1 MSSPKTTIQKTLL
14 KTTQKKRGSR
24 GNLGSP
30 KNNTKRKLPKT
41 IMQEFK
47 AQGLPALEKLTK
59 TQLNNVIKQANKE
72 YHAFQTKQKPPTLTD
87 AEFDIAKEYLESKFP
102 DADALQDVGAE
113 VPEKMKVTLPVNMPS
128 MDKIKPDSGA
138 LSQWCKKYKGPYVL
152 SCKLDGVSGLYYSM
166 NNTRKLYTRGNG
178 KIGQDISH
186 LLKPLAPTIPNI
198 RDVIVR
204 GEFIVSKTKFES
216 SYKSDF
222 ANIRNMV
229 AGIINRKTVD
239 KKAKDVDFVAYEV
252 IQPVLP
258 PSEQM
263 KFLTEKGFHTVQT
276 ISKRDI
282 DNEFLSNTLTDWRN
296 NYSYEID
303 GVIVADD
310 QVHPR
315 VDGNPD
321 HAFAFKMVIS
331 DQMAETHVVDVIW
344 TASKD
349 GYLKPRVQIN
359 PVHIGGVKI
368 EFATGFNG
376 QYIESNKI
384 GIGAVI
390 QIVRSGDVI
399 PYIKSITIP
408 AETAKMPSVPYTWTD
423 THVDIMLANKNDD
436 PVVLEKQITAF
447 FTALGVDGLSIGNVK
462 RLMQGG
468 YNSVA
473 KILHM
478 QLDHFKALEGFQ
490 EKMSL
495 KIYNSIQEKVTA
507 ASLVKIMAASGVLGR
522 GLGERKLKPILVK
535 YPTIVTSSETANE
548 KIAMLQSVDG
558 IGKENANTFVSNIPA
573 FLTFMAE
580 CELMD
585 KLEVR
590 VEPAQNAK
598 PVVESN
604 HPLSGK
610 KIVFT
615 GFRDKPYMEL
625 LEKKGIMFASTI
637 SKNVVMVVVKDKTEK
652 NAKID
657 AAMKLNIPIVSIQ
670 EFKEKY

>member
-1 MSSPKTTIQKTLL
+1 LRS
-14 KTTQKKRGSR
+14 
-24 GNLGSP
+24 
-30 KNNTKRKLPKT
+30 
-41 IMQEFK
+41 
-47 AQGLPALEKLTK
+47 
-59 TQLNNVIKQANKE
+59 
-72 YHAFQTKQKPPTLTD
+72 
-87 AEFDIAKEYLESKFP
+87 
-102 DADALQDVGAE
+102 
-113 VPEKMKVTLPVNMPS
+113 
-128 MDKIKPDSGA
+128 
-138 LSQWCKKYKGPYVL
+138 
-152 SCKLDGVSGLYYSM
+152 
-166 NNTRKLYTRGNG
+166 
-178 KIGQDISH
+178 
-186 LLKPLAPTIPNI
+186 
-198 RDVIVR
+198 
-204 GEFIVSKTKFES
+204 
-216 SYKSDF
+216 
-222 ANIRNMV
+222 
-229 AGIINRKTVD
+229 
-239 KKAKDVDFVAYEV
+239 
-252 IQPVLP
+252 
-258 PSEQM
+258 
-263 KFLTEKGFHTVQT
+263 
-276 ISKRDI
+276 
-282 DNEFLSNTLTDWRN
+282 

-303 GVIVADD
+303 GIIVSDD
-310 QVHPR
+310 KVHPR
-315 VDGNPD
+315 VQGNPD

-331 DQMAETHVVDVIW
+331 DQMAETQVVDVIW

-384 GIGAVI
+384 GVGAVI
-390 QIVRSGDVI
+390 KIVRSGDVI
-399 PYIKSITIP
+399 PYIKSITTA

-423 THVDIMLANKNDD
+423 THVDIMLANKKDD

-447 FTALGVDGLSIGNVK
+447 FTGLDVDGLSIGNVK
-462 RLMQGG
+462 RLIQGG

-495 KIYNSIQEKVTA
+495 KIYNSIREKIET

-522 GLGERKLKPILVK
+522 GLGERKLKPILTK

-548 KIAMLQSVDG
+548 KIAMLQMVDG

-585 KLEVR
+585 KLQVR
-590 VEPAQNAK
+590 VETIE
-598 PVVESN
+598 PVVESS

-615 GFRDKPYMEL
+615 GFRDKPYMES
-625 LEKKGIMFASTI
+625 LEKKGIVFASTI

-652 NAKID
+652 NAKIE
-657 AAMKLNIPIVSIQ
+657 AATKLNIPIVSIQ

>member
-1 MSSPKTTIQKTLL
+1 MNKPSTPSKS
-14 KTTQKKRGSR
+14 TQKRRGSR

-138 LSQWCKKYKGPYVL
+138 LSQWSKKYKGPYVL

-186 LLKPLAPTIPNI
+186 LLKTLAPTIPNVPDI
-198 RDVIVR
+198 IVR
-204 GEFIVSKTKFES
+204 GEFIVSKTKFET

-229 AGIINRKTVD
+229 AGIINRKSID

-263 KFLTEKGFHTVQT
+263 KFLTEKGFNTVQNIT
-276 ISKRDI
+276 KRDI

-296 NYSYEID
+296 NYRYEID

-399 PYIKSITIP
+399 PYIKSITTP
-408 AETAKMPSVPYTWTD
+408 AETAKMPNVPYTWTD
-423 THVDIMLANKNDD
+423 THVDIMLANKKDD

-447 FTALGVDGLSIGNVK
+447 FTGLGVDGLSIGNVK

-495 KIYNSIQEKVTA
+495 KIYNSIREKVTA

-522 GLGERKLKPILVK
+522 GLGERKLKPILAK

-548 KIAMLQSVDG
+548 KIAMLQNVDG

-590 VEPAQNAK
+590 VEPVQNVE
-598 PVVESN
+598 PVVEST

-610 KIVFT
+610 KIIFT

>member
-1 MSSPKTTIQKTLL
+1 MSSPKGTE
-14 KTTQKKRGSR
+14 KRKGSR

-59 TQLNNVIKQANKE
+59 IQLNNVIKEANKE
-72 YHAFQTKQKPPTLTD
+72 YHAYQTKQKPPTLID
-87 AEFDIAKEYLESKFP
+87 AEFDIVKEYLESKYP
-102 DADALQDVGAE
+102 DADALQLVGAE
-113 VPEKMKVTLPVNMPS
+113 VPEKMKVTLPINMPS
-128 MDKIKPDSGA
+128 MDKIKPDSDA

-152 SCKLDGVSGLYYSM
+152 SCKLDGVSGLYYSV

-178 KIGQDISH
+178 TIGQDISH
-186 LLKPLAPTIPNI
+186 LLKPLSSTIPNI
-198 RDVIVR
+198 PDVIVR
-204 GEFIVSKTKFES
+204 GEFIVSKTNFET

-229 AGIINRKTVD
+229 AGIINRKSID

-263 KFLTEKGFHTVQT
+263 KFLTEKGFNTVQNIT
-276 ISKRDI
+276 KRDI
-282 DNEFLSNTLTDWRN
+282 DNEFLSNRLIDLRS

-303 GVIVADD
+303 GIIVSDD
-310 QVHPR
+310 KVHPR
-315 VDGNPD
+315 VQGNPD

-331 DQMAETHVVDVIW
+331 DQMAETQVVDVIW

-384 GIGAVI
+384 GVGAVI
-390 QIVRSGDVI
+390 KIVRSGDVI
-399 PYIKSITIP
+399 PYIKSITTA

-423 THVDIMLANKNDD
+423 THVDIMLANKKDD
-436 PVVLEKQITAF
+436 PVVLEKQITTF
-447 FTALGVDGLSIGNVK
+447 FTGLDVDGLSIGNVK
-462 RLMQGG
+462 RLIQGG

-495 KIYNSIQEKVTA
+495 KIYNSIREKIET

-522 GLGERKLKPILVK
+522 GLGERKLKPILTK

-548 KIAMLQSVDG
+548 KIAMLQMVDG
-558 IGKENANTFVSNIPA
+558 IGKENANTFVLNIPA

-585 KLEVR
+585 KLQVR
-590 VEPAQNAK
+590 VETIE
-598 PVVESN
+598 PVVESS

-615 GFRDKPYMEL
+615 GFRDKPYMES
-625 LEKKGIMFASTI
+625 LEKKGIVFASTI

-652 NAKID
+652 NAKIE
-657 AAMKLNIPIVSIQ
+657 AATKLNIPIVSIQ

>member
-1 MSSPKTTIQKTLL
+1 MNKSSTPSKE
-14 KTTQKKRGSR
+14 TQKRRGSR

-47 AQGLPALEKLTK
+47 SQGLPALEKLTK
-59 TQLNNVIKQANKE
+59 TQLNNIIKQANKE
-72 YHAFQTKQKPPTLTD
+72 YHAYHTKQKPPTLTD
-87 AEFDIAKEYLESKFP
+87 AEFDIAKEYLESKYP

-113 VPEKMKVTLPVNMPS
+113 VPEKMKVTLPINMPS
-128 MDKIKPDSGA
+128 MDKIKPDSDA
-138 LSQWCKKYKGPYVL
+138 LPQWRKKYKGPYVL
-152 SCKLDGVSGLYYSM
+152 SCKLDGVSGLYYSV

-178 KIGQDISH
+178 TVGQDISH
-186 LLKPLAPTIPNI
+186 LLKPLSSTIPNI
-198 RDVIVR
+198 PDVIVR
-204 GEFIVSKTKFES
+204 GEFIVSKTKFET

-222 ANIRNMV
+222 ATIRNMV
-229 AGIINRKTVD
+229 AGIINRKSID

-263 KFLTEKGFHTVQT
+263 KFLTEKGFNTVQNIT
-276 ISKRDI
+276 KRDI
-282 DNEFLSNTLTDWRN
+282 DNEFLSNTLIDWRS

-303 GVIVADD
+303 GVIVTDD
-310 QVHPR
+310 KAHPR
-315 VDGNPD
+315 VQGNPD

-399 PYIKSITIP
+399 PYIKSITTP

-423 THVDIMLANKNDD
+423 THVDIMLANKKDD

-447 FTALGVDGLSIGNVK
+447 FTGLGVDGLSIGNVK

-468 YNSVA
+468 YYSVA

-495 KIYNSIQEKVTA
+495 KIYNSIRDKVA
-507 ASLVKIMAASGVLGR
+507 GASLVKIMAASGVLGR
-522 GLGERKLKPILVK
+522 GLGERKLKPILAK
-535 YPTIVTSSETANE
+535 YPNIVTSSETANE
-548 KIAMLQSVDG
+548 KIAMLQTVDG
-558 IGKENANTFVSNIPA
+558 IGKENAKTFVSNIPA

-585 KLEVR
+585 KLQVR
-590 VEPAQNAK
+590 VERVQSAEPIA
-598 PVVESN
+598 EST

-615 GFRDKPYMEL
+615 GFRDKPYMES
-625 LEKKGIMFASTI
+625 LENKGIVFASTI
-637 SKNVVMVVVKDKTEK
+637 SKNVFMVVVKDKTEK

>member
-1 MSSPKTTIQKTLL
+1 MSSPKGTE
-14 KTTQKKRGSR
+14 KRKGSR

-59 TQLNNVIKQANKE
+59 IQLNNVIKEANKE
-72 YHAFQTKQKPPTLTD
+72 YHAYQTKQKPPTLTD
-87 AEFDIAKEYLESKFP
+87 AEFDIVKEYLESKYP
-102 DADALQDVGAE
+102 DADALQLVGAE
-113 VPEKMKVTLPVNMPS
+113 VPEKMKVTLPINMPS
-128 MDKIKPDSGA
+128 MDKIKPDSDA

-152 SCKLDGVSGLYYSM
+152 SCKLDGVSGLYYSV

-178 KIGQDISH
+178 TVGQDISH
-186 LLKPLAPTIPNI
+186 LLKPLSSTIPNI
-198 RDVIVR
+198 PDVIVR
-204 GEFIVSKTKFES
+204 GEFIVSKTKFET

-229 AGIINRKTVD
+229 AGIINRKSID

-263 KFLTEKGFHTVQT
+263 KFLTEKGFNTVQNIT
-276 ISKRDI
+276 KRDI
-282 DNEFLSNTLTDWRN
+282 DNEFLSNRLIDLRS

-303 GVIVADD
+303 GIIVSDD
-310 QVHPR
+310 KVHPR
-315 VDGNPD
+315 VQGNPD

-331 DQMAETHVVDVIW
+331 DQIAETQVVDVIW

-384 GIGAVI
+384 GVGAVI
-390 QIVRSGDVI
+390 KIVRSGDVI
-399 PYIKSITIP
+399 PYIKSITTA

-423 THVDIMLANKNDD
+423 THVDIMLANKKDD

-447 FTALGVDGLSIGNVK
+447 FTGLDVDGLSIGNVK
-462 RLMQGG
+462 RLIQGG

-495 KIYNSIQEKVTA
+495 KIYNSIREKIET

-522 GLGERKLKPILVK
+522 GLGERKLKPILTK

-548 KIAMLQSVDG
+548 KIAMLQMVDG
-558 IGKENANTFVSNIPA
+558 IGKENANTFVLNIPA

-585 KLEVR
+585 KLQVR
-590 VEPAQNAK
+590 VETIEPF
-598 PVVESN
+598 VESS

-615 GFRDKPYMEL
+615 GFRDKPYMES
-625 LEKKGIMFASTI
+625 LEKKGIVFASTI

-652 NAKID
+652 NAKIEPPT
-657 AAMKLNIPIVSIQ
+657 KLNIPIVSIQ
-670 EFKEKY
+670 EYKEKY

>member
-1 MSSPKTTIQKTLL
+1 
-14 KTTQKKRGSR
+14 
-24 GNLGSP
+24 
-30 KNNTKRKLPKT
+30 
-41 IMQEFK
+41 MQEFK
-47 AQGLPALEKLTK
+47 SQGLPSLEKLTK
-59 TQLNNVIKQANKE
+59 TQLNNIIKQANKE
-72 YHAFQTKQKPPTLTD
+72 YHAYQTKQKPPTLTD
-87 AEFDIAKEYLESKFP
+87 AEFDIAKEYLESKYP

-113 VPEKMKVTLPVNMPS
+113 VPEKMKVTLPINMPS
-128 MDKIKPDSGA
+128 MDKIKPDSDA
-138 LSQWCKKYKGPYVL
+138 LPQWRKKYKGPYVL
-152 SCKLDGVSGLYYSM
+152 SCKLDGVSGLYYSV

-178 KIGQDISH
+178 TVGQDISH
-186 LLKPLAPTIPNI
+186 LLKPLSSTIPNI
-198 RDVIVR
+198 PDVIVR
-204 GEFIVSKTKFES
+204 GEFIVSKTKFER

-229 AGIINRKTVD
+229 AGIINRKSID

-263 KFLTEKGFHTVQT
+263 KFLTEKGFNTVQNIT
-276 ISKRDI
+276 KRDM
-282 DNEFLSNTLTDWRN
+282 DNEFLSNTLIDWRS

-303 GVIVADD
+303 GVIVTDD
-310 QVHPR
+310 KSHPR
-315 VDGNPD
+315 VQGNPD

-331 DQMAETHVVDVIW
+331 DQIAETHVVDVIW

-399 PYIKSITIP
+399 PYIKSITTR

-423 THVDIMLANKNDD
+423 THVDIMLANKKDD

-447 FTALGVDGLSIGNVK
+447 FTGLGVDGLSIGNVK

-490 EKMSL
+490 EKMSV
-495 KIYNSIQEKVTA
+495 KIYNSILEKVAA

-522 GLGERKLKPILVK
+522 GLGERKLKPILAK
-535 YPTIVTSSETANE
+535 YPSIVTSSNTANE

-558 IGKENANTFVSNIPA
+558 IGKENAKTFVLNIPA

-585 KLEVR
+585 KLQVTVETVQN
-590 VEPAQNAK
+590 VEPVA
-598 PVVESN
+598 ESSN
-604 HPLSGK
+604 QLSGK

-615 GFRDKPYMEL
+615 GFRDKPYMES
-625 LEKKGIMFASTI
+625 LEKKGIVFASTI

-652 NAKID
+652 NAKIE
-657 AAMKLNIPIVSIQ
+657 AATKLNIPIVSIQ

>member
-1 MSSPKTTIQKTLL
+1 MSSPKGTE
-14 KTTQKKRGSR
+14 KRKGSR

-59 TQLNNVIKQANKE
+59 IQLNNVIKEANKE
-72 YHAFQTKQKPPTLTD
+72 YHAYQTKQKPPTLTD
-87 AEFDIAKEYLESKFP
+87 AEFDIVKEYLESKYP
-102 DADALQDVGAE
+102 DADALQLVGAE
-113 VPEKMKVTLPVNMPS
+113 VPEKMKVTLPINMPS
-128 MDKIKPDSGA
+128 MDKIKPDSDA

-152 SCKLDGVSGLYYSM
+152 SCKLDGVSGLYYSV

-178 KIGQDISH
+178 TVGQDISH
-186 LLKPLAPTIPNI
+186 LLKPLSSTIPNI
-198 RDVIVR
+198 PDVIVR
-204 GEFIVSKTKFES
+204 GEFIVSKTKFET

-229 AGIINRKTVD
+229 AGIINRKSID

-263 KFLTEKGFHTVQT
+263 KFLTEKGFNTVQNIT
-276 ISKRDI
+276 KRDI
-282 DNEFLSNTLTDWRN
+282 DNEFLSNRLIDLRS

-303 GVIVADD
+303 GIIVSDD
-310 QVHPR
+310 KVHPR
-315 VDGNPD
+315 VQGNPD

-331 DQMAETHVVDVIW
+331 DQMAETQVVDVIW

-384 GIGAVI
+384 GVGAVI
-390 QIVRSGDVI
+390 KIVRSGDVI
-399 PYIKSITIP
+399 PYIKSITTA

-423 THVDIMLANKNDD
+423 THVDIMLANKKDD

-447 FTALGVDGLSIGNVK
+447 FTGLDVDGLSIGNVK
-462 RLMQGG
+462 RLIQGG

-495 KIYNSIQEKVTA
+495 KIYNSIREKIET

-522 GLGERKLKPILVK
+522 GLGERKLKPILTK

-548 KIAMLQSVDG
+548 KIAMLQMVDG

-585 KLEVR
+585 KLQVR
-590 VEPAQNAK
+590 VETIE
-598 PVVESN
+598 PVVESS

-615 GFRDKPYMEL
+615 GFRDKPYMES
-625 LEKKGIMFASTI
+625 LEKKGIVFASTI

-652 NAKID
+652 NAKIE
-657 AAMKLNIPIVSIQ
+657 AATKLNIPIVSIQ

>member
-1 MSSPKTTIQKTLL
+1 MSSPKA
-14 KTTQKKRGSR
+14 TQKKKKSK

-59 TQLNNVIKQANKE
+59 TQLNNIIKQANKE
-72 YHAFQTKQKPPTLTD
+72 FHAFQNNRKPPTLTD
-87 AEFDIAKEYLESKFP
+87 AEFDIVKEYLESKFP
-102 DADALQDVGAE
+102 DAEALQDVGAD
-113 VPEKMKVTLPVNMPS
+113 VPEKMKVTLPINMPS

-138 LSQWCKKYKGPYVL
+138 LSQWSKKYKGPYVL

-198 RDVIVR
+198 PDVIVR
-204 GEFIVSKTKFES
+204 GEFIVSKTKFET

-222 ANIRNMV
+222 SNIRNMV

-263 KFLTEKGFHTVQT
+263 KFLTEKGFNTVQNIT
-276 ISKRDI
+276 KRDI
-282 DNEFLSNTLTDWRN
+282 DNEFLSNTLIDWRN

-384 GIGAVI
+384 GVGAVI

-399 PYIKSITIP
+399 PYIKSITTP
-408 AETAKMPSVPYTWTD
+408 AETAKMPNVPYTWTD

-447 FTALGVDGLSIGNVK
+447 FTGLDVNGLSSGNVK
-462 RLMQGG
+462 RLIKAG
-468 YNSVA
+468 YNTIPKVLLMKESDFLQ
-473 KILHM
+473 I
-478 QLDHFKALEGFQ
+478 EGFK
-490 EKMSL
+490 EKMAN
-495 KIYNSIQEKVTA
+495 KIFTSIKDQIEKS
-507 ASLVKIMAASGVLGR
+507 SLVKIMSASGTLGR
-522 GLGERKLKPILVK
+522 GLGERKLKPIMDK
-535 YPTIVTSSETANE
+535 YPNILTSGETINE
-548 KIAMLQSVDG
+548 KIEMLKNVDG
-558 IGKENANTFVSNIPA
+558 IGKENAKTFVENIPQLLK
-573 FLTFMAE
+573 FLTE
-580 CELMD
+580 CKLIERLRREATPQEL
-585 KLEVR
+585 E
-590 VEPAQNAK
+590 N
-598 PVVESN
+598 ESEDV
-604 HPLSGK
+604 LSHSLYGK
-610 KIVFT
+610 KIIFT
-615 GFRDKPYMEL
+615 GFRDKPFMEM
-625 LEKKGIMFASTI
+625 LESKYKVTFVSTVN
-637 SKNVVMVVVKDKTEK
+637 KNTNLMVVK
-652 NAKID
+652 NKNETNKKAEQAKQLGI
-657 AAMKLNIPIVSIQ
+657 NILDFEELKQ
-670 EFKEKY
+670 KFQ

>member
-1 MSSPKTTIQKTLL
+1 MSSPKA
-14 KTTQKKRGSR
+14 TQKKKKSKE
-24 GNLGSP
+24 NLGPP

-47 AQGLPALEKLTK
+47 AHGLPALEKLTK
-59 TQLNNVIKQANKE
+59 TQLNNIIKQANKE
-72 YHAFQTKQKPPTLTD
+72 YHAFQTNQKPPTLTD
-87 AEFDIAKEYLESKFP
+87 AEFDIVKEYLESKYP
-102 DADALQDVGAE
+102 DADALQDVGAD
-113 VPEKMKVTLPVNMPS
+113 VPEKMKVTLPINMPS

-198 RDVIVR
+198 PDVIVR

-252 IQPVLP
+252 IHPLLP

-263 KFLTEKGFHTVQT
+263 KFLTEKGFHTVQNIT
-276 ISKRDI
+276 KRDI

-296 NYSYEID
+296 NYRYEID

-399 PYIKSITIP
+399 PYIKSITTP
-408 AETAKMPSVPYTWTD
+408 AETAKMPNVPYTWTD

-447 FTALGVDGLSIGNVK
+447 FTGLGVDGLSIGNVK

-495 KIYNSIQEKVTA
+495 KIYNSIREKVTA

-522 GLGERKLKPILVK
+522 GLGERKLKPILAK

-573 FLTFMAE
+573 FLTFIAE

-590 VEPAQNAK
+590 VEPVQNAE
-598 PVVESN
+598 PVVEST

-610 KIVFT
+610 KIIFT

>member
-1 MSSPKTTIQKTLL
+1 MSSPKGTE
-14 KTTQKKRGSR
+14 KRKGSR

-59 TQLNNVIKQANKE
+59 IQLNNVIKEANKE
-72 YHAFQTKQKPPTLTD
+72 YHAYQTKQKPPTLTD
-87 AEFDIAKEYLESKFP
+87 AEFDIVKEYLESKYP
-102 DADALQDVGAE
+102 DADALQLVGAE
-113 VPEKMKVTLPVNMPS
+113 VPEKMKVTLPINMPS
-128 MDKIKPDSGA
+128 MDKIKPDSDA

-152 SCKLDGVSGLYYSM
+152 SCKLDGVSGLYYSV

-178 KIGQDISH
+178 TVGQDISH
-186 LLKPLAPTIPNI
+186 LLKPLSSTIPNI
-198 RDVIVR
+198 PDVIVR
-204 GEFIVSKTKFES
+204 GEFIVSKTKFET

-229 AGIINRKTVD
+229 AGIINRKSID

-263 KFLTEKGFHTVQT
+263 KFLTEKGFNTVQNIT
-276 ISKRDI
+276 KRDI
-282 DNEFLSNTLTDWRN
+282 DNEFLSNRLIDLRS

-303 GVIVADD
+303 GIIVSDD
-310 QVHPR
+310 KVHPR
-315 VDGNPD
+315 VQGNPD

-331 DQMAETHVVDVIW
+331 DQMAETQVVDVIW

-384 GIGAVI
+384 GVGAVI
-390 QIVRSGDVI
+390 KIVRSGDVI
-399 PYIKSITIP
+399 PYIKSITTA

-423 THVDIMLANKNDD
+423 THVDIMLANKKDD

-447 FTALGVDGLSIGNVK
+447 FTGLDVDGLSIGNVK
-462 RLMQGG
+462 RLIQGG

-495 KIYNSIQEKVTA
+495 KIYNSIREKIET

-522 GLGERKLKPILVK
+522 GLGERKLKPILTK

-548 KIAMLQSVDG
+548 KIAILQMVDG

-585 KLEVR
+585 KLQVR
-590 VEPAQNAK
+590 VETIE
-598 PVVESN
+598 PVVESS

-615 GFRDKPYMEL
+615 GFRDKPYMES
-625 LEKKGIMFASTI
+625 LEKKGIVFASTI

-652 NAKID
+652 NAKIE
-657 AAMKLNIPIVSIQ
+657 AATKLNIPIVSIQ

>member
-1 MSSPKTTIQKTLL
+1 MNKSSTPSKE
-14 KTTQKKRGSR
+14 TQKRRGSR

-47 AQGLPALEKLTK
+47 SQGLPALEKLTK
-59 TQLNNVIKQANKE
+59 TQLNNIIKQANKE
-72 YHAFQTKQKPPTLTD
+72 YHAYQTKQKPPTLTD
-87 AEFDIAKEYLESKFP
+87 AEFDIAKEYLESKYP

-113 VPEKMKVTLPVNMPS
+113 VPEKMKVTLPINMPS
-128 MDKIKPDSGA
+128 MDKIKPDSDA
-138 LSQWCKKYKGPYVL
+138 LPQWRKKYKGPYVL
-152 SCKLDGVSGLYYSM
+152 SCKLDGVSGLYYSV

-178 KIGQDISH
+178 TVGQDISH
-186 LLKPLAPTIPNI
+186 LLKPLSSTIPNI
-198 RDVIVR
+198 PDVIVR
-204 GEFIVSKTKFES
+204 GEFIVSKTKFET

-222 ANIRNMV
+222 ATIRNMV
-229 AGIINRKTVD
+229 AGIINRKSID

-263 KFLTEKGFHTVQT
+263 KFLTEKGFNTVQNIT
-276 ISKRDI
+276 KRDI
-282 DNEFLSNTLTDWRN
+282 DNEYLSNTLIDWRS

-303 GVIVADD
+303 GVIVTDD
-310 QVHPR
+310 KAHPR
-315 VDGNPD
+315 VQGNPD

-399 PYIKSITIP
+399 PYIKSITTP

-423 THVDIMLANKNDD
+423 THVDIMLANKKDD

-447 FTALGVDGLSIGNVK
+447 FTGLGVDGLSIGNVK

-495 KIYNSIQEKVTA
+495 KIYNSIRDKVA
-507 ASLVKIMAASGVLGR
+507 GASLVKIMAASGVLGR
-522 GLGERKLKPILVK
+522 GLGERKLKPILAK
-535 YPTIVTSSETANE
+535 YPNIVTSSETANE
-548 KIAMLQSVDG
+548 KIAMLQTVDG
-558 IGKENANTFVSNIPA
+558 IGKENAKTFVSNIPA

-590 VEPAQNAK
+590 VEPVQNAE
-598 PVVESN
+598 PVAEST

-615 GFRDKPYMEL
+615 GFRDKPYMES
-625 LEKKGIMFASTI
+625 LENKGIVFASTI
-637 SKNVVMVVVKDKTEK
+637 SKNVFMVVVKDKTEK
-652 NAKID
+652 NTKID